1 MEINIIEDDVL
12 INIKKAFQEYYPYL
26 TLRFY
31 KNPHEEMGASFESER
46 IPLDKPIEE
55 VTMFHTAGRI
65 DVNPDRTVA
74 AVEHDFFS
82 ILGLCVQIFR
92 KSGNLWLE
100 TTKTDHWTLK
110 QQNEAGKESCSQQP
124 IEEPE
129 DFNLLDLT

>member
-1 MEINIIEDDVL
+1 MEINVIEDDVL
-12 INIKKAFQEYYPYL
+12 INIKTAFQEHYPYL

-31 KNPHEEMGASFESER
+31 KNPHEEMAASFESER
-46 IPLDKPIEE
+46 IPLDKPMEE

-65 DVNPDRTVA
+65 DISPDRTVA
-74 AVEHDFFS
+74 DVEHDFFK

-92 KSGNLWLE
+92 KSGNVWLE
-100 TTKTDHWTLK
+100 TIETDHWTLK
-110 QQNEAGKESCSQQP
+110 QQNEIGKERCNQQP

>member
-12 INIKKAFQEYYPYL
+12 INIKTAFQEYYPYL

-31 KNPHEEMGASFESER
+31 KNPHEERVASCESER
-46 IPLDKPIEE
+46 IPLDKPMEE
-55 VTMFHTAGRI
+55 VTMFHTAGKI
-65 DVNPDRTVA
+65 DISPDRTVA
-74 AVEHDFFS
+74 AVEYDFFKV
-82 ILGLCVQIFR
+82 LGLCVQIFR

-100 TTKTDHWTLK
+100 TIQTDHWTLE
-110 QQNEAGKESCSQQP
+110 QQNEAGKESCNQQP